1 MSQADLHIH
10 TSLSDGMM
18 DVGVLL
24 AYVEAQGFLDVLAIT
39 DHDDITAAFMAQEL
53 TQKHGYR
60 AQIVI
65 GEEITTR
72 SGHLLGL
79 FLERPVARLQSLEM
93 TLQAIHDQGG
103 LAVIPHPMSWLTF
116 SVGQSS
122 MERVMASQVP
132 GVYFDGLEVAN
143 PSMAAKVTRER
154 VQQLNDSSLHLAEL
168 GSTDAHFLP
177 VLGSAF
183 TQFEGTTPEE
193 LRQAILERA
202 TRGEAK
208 DVALSEIGYGE
219 IVLQQVRS
227 LVVAPTRALSEPIKS
242 FLKGERPKE

>member
-1 MSQADLHIH
+1 M
-10 TSLSDGMM
+10 
-18 DVGVLL
+18 
-24 AYVEAQGFLDVLAIT
+24 
-39 DHDDITAAFMAQEL
+39 
-53 TQKHGYR
+53 
-60 AQIVI
+60 
-65 GEEITTR
+65 
-72 SGHLLGL
+72 
-79 FLERPVARLQSLEM
+79 
-93 TLQAIHDQGG
+93 
-103 LAVIPHPMSWLTF
+103 
-116 SVGQSS
+116 
-122 MERVMASQVP
+122 
-132 GVYFDGLEVAN
+132 
-143 PSMAAKVTRER
+143 
-154 VQQLNDSSLHLAEL
+154 
-168 GSTDAHFLP
+168 P

>member
-79 FLERPVARLQSLEM
+79 FLERPVARLQSLET

-122 MERVMASQVP
+122 MERVMAS
-132 GVYFDGLEVAN
+132 
-143 PSMAAKVTRER
+143 KC
-154 VQQLNDSSLHLAEL
+154 
-168 GSTDAHFLP
+168 
-177 VLGSAF
+177 
-183 TQFEGTTPEE
+183 PECT
-193 LRQAILERA
+193 LMGWR
-202 TRGEAK
+202 
-208 DVALSEIGYGE
+208 
-219 IVLQQVRS
+219 
-227 LVVAPTRALSEPIKS
+227 
-242 FLKGERPKE
+242 